1 MTLQQP
7 HEYGERRLAPQDR
20 DGEITVT
27 IAFSND
33 LREIHKK
40 EPDVGG
46 LLGRVSMTDRKYAE
60 GLNDATRSGIFGEIA
75 TWLVL
80 RREYKV
86 IEPTREDDL
95 GSVDLWA
102 NTEKF
107 TENGKPVFW
116 AIQIKTDAYA
126 EQTAV
131 SVVNKESEV
140 GVRMM
145 RTADSTQ
152 SIPKGAFVEPI
163 LIVIPGGDNGMY
175 NTMTGLP
182 LNQMQKELSEKMFDL
197 LDGIDER
204 LD

>member
-7 HEYGERRLAPQDR
+7 HEYGERRPASQDR
-20 DGEITVT
+20 DREITTT

-40 EPDVGG
+40 EPDMRG

-80 RREYKV
+80 KREYKV

-95 GSVDLWA
+95 GAVDLWID
-102 NTEKF
+102 TEKL
-107 TENGKPVFW
+107 TKKGKLVFW

-126 EQTAV
+126 KQIAV
-131 SVVNKESEV
+131 SVVNKGSEV
-140 GVRMM
+140 GARMM

-152 SIPKGAFVEPI
+152 SIPKSAFVEPI
-163 LIVIPGGDNGMY
+163 LIVIPGGGNDMY

-182 LNQMQKELSEKMFDL
+182 SNQMQKELSEKTFDL

-204 LD
+204 LN